1 VCLCAWWAG
10 GRPPSSGGRPP
21 SSLPLARCFG
31 WPASVSPPL
40 CPLHC
45 RYAASGRVP
54 VLVAAAAAAA
64 AASGAAAAASVAA
77 SLHVLLLLHEERQQ
91 QVERPSPFGRRL
103 RLSCSSRE
111 VGTVVGVEV
120 GTYDGVDV
128 GTCDGAMGAVVPPP
142 SARTSGRATAPW
154 SGPRSAGTRACPSG
168 RRRGRGGTQ
177 ASPWQ
182 ATKAFAFVSAR
193 ARDKPAWTGSRTGK
207 RGTFPTGR
215 RALTGSRMRR
225 TSPPCG
231 RAA

>member
-1 VCLCAWWAG
+1 MPLPG
-10 GRPPSSGGRPP
+10 DFPSL
-21 SSLPLARCFG
+21 LPLLLLLLL
-31 WPASVSPPL
+31 PAVLLLLQVLLLL
-40 CPLHC
+40 CT
-45 RYAASGRVP
+45 
-54 VLVAAAAAAA
+54 
-64 AASGAAAAASVAA
+64 
-77 SLHVLLLLHEERQQ
+77 LLLLHEERQQ

-128 GTCDGAMGAVVPPP
+128 GTCDGAMDARSPPP
-142 SARTSGRATAPW
+142 PARTSGRATAPW

-215 RALTGSRMRR
+215 RALAGSRMRR
-225 TSPPCG
+225 TFPPCG
-231 RAA
+231 RAAGTPLHVLTTMGCGLREETHFTVHSRGDDVAELPVK